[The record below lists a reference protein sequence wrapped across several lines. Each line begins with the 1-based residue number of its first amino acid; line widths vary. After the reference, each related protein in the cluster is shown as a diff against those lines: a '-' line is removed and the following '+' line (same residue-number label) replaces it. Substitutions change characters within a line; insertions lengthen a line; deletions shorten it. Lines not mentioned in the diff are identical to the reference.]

1 MAEPTYQLRHIVV
14 QLRPGTVVPALFN
27 AHGQHI
33 GIRSNSRTKLR
44 RALAG
49 RHPTHM
55 LMVPAAQLDNLGGE
69 INGRHGGETGPA
81 AEGRQSG
88 VDCGENAP

>member
-1 MAEPTYQLRHIVV
+1 MTKLRSERRHIVV
-14 QLRPGTVVPALFN
+14 EPGPGTGAITRFLD

-49 RHPTHM
+49 RHTTHM
-55 LMVPAAQLDNLGGE
+55 LMVPAAQLDNFGGE
-69 INGRHGGETGPA
+69 INGRHGGDTGLA
-81 AEGRQSG
+81 AEGRQ
-88 VDCGENAP
+88 A